1 MGENSISHYHVP
13 FEHLIHDTPL
23 FLLRKRILFQG
34 VSLPIK
40 YHRFTGSQGRVQKN
54 QAKPLTNSS
63 ESDTIGCN
71 VIAKQQSFLWE
82 CEMKTLLSTLVLTT
96 ILVAGCGDAQS
107 TQQAIRAF
115 GQGIE
120 NQRRDALRE
129 AQIDYYTRPY
139 NIGLGDGP
147 GIWVIPRRR

>member
-1 MGENSISHYHVP
+1 MKNV
-13 FEHLIHDTPL
+13 L
-23 FLLRKRILFQG
+23 F
-34 VSLPIK
+34 
-40 YHRFTGSQGRVQKN
+40 
-54 QAKPLTNSS
+54 
-63 ESDTIGCN
+63 
-71 VIAKQQSFLWE
+71 
-82 CEMKTLLSTLVLTT
+82 TLVLTT

-139 NIGLGDGP
+139 KIGDGR
-147 GIWVIPRRR
+147 GAITVYPRRR